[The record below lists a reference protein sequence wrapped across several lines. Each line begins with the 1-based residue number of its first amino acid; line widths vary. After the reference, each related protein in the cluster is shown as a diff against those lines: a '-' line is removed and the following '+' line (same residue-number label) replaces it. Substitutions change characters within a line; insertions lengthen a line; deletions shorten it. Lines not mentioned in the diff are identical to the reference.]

1 MISDEVL
8 DRYSRQ
14 ILLPEIDLAG
24 QGRLSRAR
32 VVIVGCGGLGSMVGL
47 FLAGAGVGH
56 LRLVDHD
63 KLEMSNL
70 HRQLAFRE
78 RDIGAYKATAL
89 KAQLAALNGDVQIE
103 SVTQRFGENIANDRS
118 VLADIDLVIDAT
130 DNLESRHAI
139 EKYTREFGI
148 PWIMGAASRLHGQ
161 VIAFSGSRSEGCYRC
176 IAPADDDRPGFDCR
190 SEGVLASVVGVIA
203 AWQAQDALIY
213 LARQREPLWGLLR
226 VYDALEQHIERLYV
240 AAPGGCGHD

>member
-8 DRYSRQ
+8 ERYSRQ

-24 QGRLSRAR
+24 QDRLSRAR
-32 VVIVGCGGLGSMVGL
+32 VAIVGCGGLGSMVGL

-63 KLEMSNL
+63 RLEMSNL

-78 RDIGAYKATAL
+78 RDIGTDKATAL
-89 KAQLAALNGDVQIE
+89 KAQLVALNGDVQIE
-103 SVTQRFGENIANDRS
+103 CITRRFGENMTNDRS
-118 VLADIDLVIDAT
+118 MLADIDLVIDAT
-130 DNLESRHAI
+130 DNLESRHSI
-139 EKYTREFGI
+139 EKYTRELGI
-148 PWIMGAASRLHGQ
+148 PCIMGAASCLHGQ
-161 VIAFSGSRSEGCYRC
+161 VIAFSGSRVEGCYRC
-176 IAPADDDRPGFDCR
+176 IAPTDDDGPGFDCR

-213 LARQREPLWGLLR
+213 LAGQREPLWGLLR
-226 VYDALEQHIERLYV
+226 VYDALQQNIERLYV

>member
-8 DRYSRQ
+8 ERYSRQ

-89 KAQLAALNGDVQIE
+89 QAQLAALNGDVQIE

-161 VIAFSGSRSEGCYRC
+161 VIAFSGAVR
-176 IAPADDDRPGFDCR
+176 A
-190 SEGVLASVVGVIA
+190 VIA
-203 AWQAQDALIY
+203 VSRLLTTTDLGLIAAAKVSWPRWSVS
-213 LARQREPLWGLLR
+213 LPPGRRRTPSSTLR
-226 VYDALEQHIERLYV
+226 DSANRF
-240 AAPGGCGHD
+240 GGY